1 LRSSGRGLGPRH
13 LYGQIVYEWR
23 LRDSAPAAAYAQ
35 AIANGPCKGQAKA
48 AFAPQNLLPF
58 ASHSGLA
65 ASGGAPE

>member
-1 LRSSGRGLGPRH
+1 
-13 LYGQIVYEWR
+13 VYEWR

-48 AFAPQNLLPF
+48 AVAPQNLLPF

-65 ASGGAPE
+65 ASGNAPE